1 MITLLM
7 QCPLMVEPTGAH
19 NDCIWARSSHWN
31 FFTETPHAGRY
42 FLPKG
47 GTPMLTIYNSAY
59 MKRVLSRPID
69 PDLKTILLNRL
80 ELLAEL
86 SDWDLGELAHF
97 IIVQPGDRK
106 AAIEE
111 ALVSGT
117 NYSTS
122 HLC

>member
-1 MITLLM
+1 MLIIRDSAAMQRTLS
-7 QCPLMVEPTGAH
+7 E
-19 NDCIWARSSHWN
+19 
-31 FFTETPHAGRY
+31 
-42 FLPKG
+42 
-47 GTPMLTIYNSAY
+47 
-59 MKRVLSRPID
+59 PID

-80 ELLAEL
+80 ELLAEFAA
-86 SDWDLGELAHF
+86 WNLGELAHF

-106 AAIEE
+106 PAIEE

>member
-1 MITLLM
+1 
-7 QCPLMVEPTGAH
+7 
-19 NDCIWARSSHWN
+19 
-31 FFTETPHAGRY
+31 
-42 FLPKG
+42 
-47 GTPMLTIYNSAY
+47 
-59 MKRVLSRPID
+59 MKCVLSRPID

-86 SDWDLGELAHF
+86 SDWDLGELSHF